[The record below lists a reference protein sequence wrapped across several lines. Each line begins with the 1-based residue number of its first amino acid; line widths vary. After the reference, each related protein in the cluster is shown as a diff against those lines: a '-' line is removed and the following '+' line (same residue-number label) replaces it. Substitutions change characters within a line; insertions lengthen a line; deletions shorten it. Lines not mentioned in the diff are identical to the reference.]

1 MILHAQH
8 AQTLL
13 FPYLADILNFGGVAG
28 LVAVCL
34 ELFHDSLE
42 RYLCITDA
50 AGCVQLFCMEL
61 GGVDG
66 EHLNIRIAE
75 QHPLGTGNE
84 VIETGA
90 DTNNE
95 VAVLA
100 ECVRRQ
106 TSGYADAADCQLK
119 RIRQAGM
126 AGLGL
131 RNRNVERLAEV
142 HCGLTGLGVTN
153 AAACDEHRLLGA

>member
-1 MILHAQH
+1 
-8 AQTLL
+8 
-13 FPYLADILNFGGVAG
+13 
-28 LVAVCL
+28 
-34 ELFHDSLE
+34 
-42 RYLCITDA
+42 
-50 AGCVQLFCMEL
+50 MEL
-61 GGVDG
+61 GSIDCQN
-66 EHLNIRIAE
+66 LNIRVAE
-75 QHPLGTGNE
+75 QHPLGAGYE
-84 VIETGA
+84 VVETSA
-90 DTNNE
+90 DTDNK

-106 TSGYADAADCQLK
+106 TAGYADAADCQIK

-153 AAACDEHRLLGA
+153 AAACDEHRKP